1 MSSQHKTARDAAKR
15 AERER
20 LALQKRVQE
29 LERRINEL
37 EADLQLER
45 STCEDLRSQAEQE
58 RARAQASGPAST
70 SSSASNLKT
79 ESELK
84 STASG
89 KANGVRGAPSPQR
102 QTLGSAPPPP
112 HFAEF
117 VEMKRR
123 LKQALEENAQL
134 RASLQMAQPKQWVS
148 SFYCPLDKKLIILTE
163 YLFSSFLYW

>member
-70 SSSASNLKT
+70 SSS